1 MYHTFKNKEK
11 DKEVKPPKGWHF
23 SGDPSFLKLA
33 NSEFS
38 VYFYIVNTRV
48 KIAARTGYLP
58 EKSMNEWEVEE
69 HHGQTG
75 IKINHA
81 SGLSDKEV
89 KEFAVK
95 LARNL
100 SRKKFRREAIVIVV
114 TAILAGLAS
123 FIVSKL

>member
-23 SGDPSFLKLA
+23 SGEPSFLKLV
-33 NSEFS
+33 NSDFS
-38 VYFYIVNTRV
+38 VYFYIVN
-48 KIAARTGYLP
+48 KGEKMAAQTGYVS
-58 EKSMNEWEVEE
+58 EKSMEKWEIEE

-75 IKINHA
+75 IKINHG
-81 SGLSDKEV
+81 SGLSNKEA
-89 KEFAVK
+89 KEKAVK
-95 LARNL
+95 MAKNL
-100 SRKKFRREAIVIVV
+100 SRKRFMREAIVIVV